1 MRTCR
6 KCGLTLAENAQYCMQ
21 CGTPTDQPVPL
32 GQLGTSNFAQPA
44 LIGGAALGI
53 LSSLPL
59 VNLANCI
66 CCMWVIGGGALASWL
81 LIKQHPG
88 GAGGATYGDGAF
100 VGVLSGIVGA
110 MIATLISLP
119 FRLLA
124 AESLRSQQETIEEL
138 LNEYPEVEGTIRE
151 LILRLLSPDFSFTTL
166 LVNFLINLIV
176 FSLFAM
182 IGGIIM
188 VAILKREP
196 PPQAAE

>member
-1 MRTCR
+1 MKTCR
-6 KCGLTLAENAQYCMQ
+6 KCGLTLAENARHCMQ
-21 CGTPTDQPVPL
+21 CGTPADQPVPL
-32 GQLGTSNFAQPA
+32 GQLGNSNFTQPA
-44 LIGGAALGI
+44 LIGGAAIGI

-59 VNLANCI
+59 VNLGNCI

-81 LIKQHPG
+81 LTKQHPG
-88 GAGGATYGDGAF
+88 GAGSVTYGDGAF

-124 AESLRSQQETIEEL
+124 AEGLRSQQEAFEEL
-138 LNEYPEVEGTIRE
+138 LNEFPEVEGPIRE
-151 LILRLLSPDFSFTTL
+151 LILRLFSPEISFTTL
-166 LVNFLINLIV
+166 LVNFFMNLIV

-188 VAILKREP
+188 VTILKKDTP
-196 PPQAAE
+196 PPAAE